1 MATTSFVIE
10 VNEQDFQAEVIERS
24 RQTPVVVDFWAPWC
38 GPCRVLS
45 PILEGLVQE
54 NGGRFVLAKI
64 NVDENQGLAAK
75 YGVQGIPMVKA
86 FKDGRG
92 VDEFVGAQ
100 PPPIVRQFI
109 QRLLPSE
116 TDQKVAQAGT
126 LLEAGNLAE
135 AEQAFRSVLAEQA
148 EHPGAWL
155 GLARA
160 LARQNQEQAAI
171 DALSHVPLG
180 TPEGN
185 EALRLRQEMKLRAEA
200 GNADEAA
207 LRARIAEVPGDLEAR
222 YKLASVL
229 AVEHCYEE
237 LLEQYLEIVR
247 RNRTFNNGA
256 AREGMLHIFD
266 VLGDDPL
273 VRTYRNRLASALF
286 V

>member
-92 VDEFVGAQ
+92 VDEFVGAE

-148 EHPGAWL
+148 EHPGTWL

-247 RNRTFNNGA
+247 RNRTFNNGT

>member
-200 GNADEAA
+200 GNADEAT
-207 LRARIAEVPGDLEAR
+207 LRARIAEAPADLEAR

-229 AVEHCYEE
+229 AVERCYEE
-237 LLEQYLEIVR
+237 SLEQYLEIVR
-247 RNRTFNNGA
+247 RNRTF
-256 AREGMLHIFD
+256 
-266 VLGDDPL
+266 
-273 VRTYRNRLASALF
+273 
-286 V
+286 